1 MKSENSLSNK
11 PASVNPVV
19 AVNSSRGIF
28 LPSLGVPSDQRMNS
42 PTKNTYPSAFNY
54 QAKRL
59 WEKSLPDTS
68 LGSPAEDWDYAITT
82 FLALCAKEGVFAFS
96 NSFSQS
102 QNDAIMTHLASK
114 RRDLVKF
121 FNRTEMLT
129 KTRIR
134 KVTSRAIVASEGLFI
149 VVTAPVSLRDPSFGK
164 WILQT
169 PMPRF
174 DVVREGSRWRK
185 NISSDCDLYVYN
197 EGANMSQR
205 WFIEYQIQS
214 RILPSIPGNRTPS
227 KRDLEYFALN
237 TIWNPILK
245 SHRPDGMMHRL
256 V

>member
-1 MKSENSLSNK
+1 MKSENSSSNR
-11 PASVNPVV
+11 VV
-19 AVNSSRGIF
+19 SGNSTKGIF
-28 LPSLGVPSDQRMNS
+28 LPTLGVPSDQRMNS
-42 PTKNTYPSAFNY
+42 PTKNTYPNAFNY
-54 QAKRL
+54 QAKSL
-59 WEKSLPDTS
+59 WEKSLPEKS
-68 LGSPAEDWDYAITT
+68 LGSPSEDWDYAITT
-82 FLALCAKEGVFAFS
+82 FLALCCKEGVFAFS

-102 QNDAIMTHLASK
+102 QNDAIMVHLTSK

-134 KVTSRAIVASEGLFI
+134 RVTSRAIMASEGLFI

-164 WILQT
+164 WILQA
-169 PMPRF
+169 PLPRF
-174 DVVREGSRWRK
+174 DVVREGNRWRK

-205 WFIEYQIQS
+205 WFIEYQIRS

-227 KRDLEYFALN
+227 KRDLEFFALN

-245 SHRPDGMMHRL
+245 SHRPDGMTHRL